1 MYESYINKIEDVG
14 KLRNLKPGTIRTYK
28 NNVRDFLKFINKHPE
43 DLTCEDARDFL
54 LYLKDKGD
62 KSSTL
67 NNKNGSLVF
76 FYKRVLGK
84 LWDDNLVPRAIN
96 DYAILRVLTREE
108 VERLLDATPNL
119 KYKAMFSLMYSSG
132 LRVSEVI
139 HLNYEDISRTNMQI
153 YIRNS
158 KTHSS
163 RYAILSK
170 RALDILT
177 EYWFKCGK
185 QWKER
190 LNDIRRK
197 QRSYSTDGEY
207 DKPDRGTTGTYGRD
221 VSGDAAEGRT
231 TQFVSGA
238 ESKIAGIK
246 QRVAKAV
253 SNLAKYRGN
262 VGTVRAE
269 GWRNSDTERGKSDA
283 ESRRLSMERISG
295 EVERREPVIAETE
308 REITELQNRLEKA
321 RDVDERFKKLKA
333 RRADG
338 GNAGSVREHGA
349 GTSTERYN
357 SPEEGQRDTNITGAT
372 ERIAELMREAEQR
385 EQSRE
390 CTSLKERIEANKRIV
405 AEREREKEKGRQY
418 NRGISR

>member
-96 DYAILRVLTREE
+96 DYAIPRVLTREE

-119 KYKAMFSLMYSSG
+119 KYKAMFALMYSSG

-185 QWKER
+185 PKGILFPNQWTGEYLTPSATGLEMRKSVKRAGLPKDVHSHCLRHSFATHLLEDGV
-190 LNDIRRK
+190 DIRYI
-197 QRSYSTDGEY
+197 QSLLGHRSP
-207 DKPDRGTTGTYGRD
+207 K
-221 VSGDAAEGRT
+221 
-231 TQFVSGA
+231 
-238 ESKIAGIK
+238 
-246 QRVAKAV
+246 
-253 SNLAKYRGN
+253 
-262 VGTVRAE
+262 
-269 GWRNSDTERGKSDA
+269 
-283 ESRRLSMERISG
+283 
-295 EVERREPVIAETE
+295 
-308 REITELQNRLEKA
+308 
-321 RDVDERFKKLKA
+321 
-333 RRADG
+333 
-338 GNAGSVREHGA
+338 
-349 GTSTERYN
+349 STEIYLHLSN
-357 SPEEGQRDTNITGAT
+357 KTVLGIVSPFDKEEGG
-372 ERIAELMREAEQR
+372 
-385 EQSRE
+385 
-390 CTSLKERIEANKRIV
+390 V
-405 AEREREKEKGRQY
+405 FG
-418 NRGISR
+418 